1 MNGKMAKM
9 LRKMGKDSKA
19 NKRMFNSFGAVLKGK
34 LRNAVDNYKPAPAV
48 VAEPIGLDE
57 VTPA

>member
-19 NKRMFNSFGAVLKGK
+19 NKRMFNSFSAVVKGK
-34 LRNAVDNYKPAPAV
+34 LRNAVDNFKPAPSV

-57 VTPA
+57 TAPV